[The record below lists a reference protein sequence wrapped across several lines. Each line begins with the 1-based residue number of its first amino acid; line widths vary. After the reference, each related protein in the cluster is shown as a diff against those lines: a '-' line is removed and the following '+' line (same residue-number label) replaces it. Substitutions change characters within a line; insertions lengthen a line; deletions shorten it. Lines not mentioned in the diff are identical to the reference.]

1 MSSSTRR
8 VNMRGI
14 SAKGLACVSGLI
26 DIPTHA
32 DYCLQS
38 VNRAPRRQDPF
49 AMLDLLLAIGH
60 HLLIFGIFGII
71 CAEFWAVRPGLS
83 SAMVGR
89 IASIDLWYGILA
101 VTVVAVGFCR
111 AVFAAKGWA
120 YYSHNAFF
128 WAKLGTFAAIGLLS
142 LPPTLGFMRWRK
154 LALQPSETDIKQV
167 RRYLH
172 LEVALFMLLPIFAAA
187 MARGYGEF

>member
-1 MSSSTRR
+1 
-8 VNMRGI
+8 
-14 SAKGLACVSGLI
+14 
-26 DIPTHA
+26 
-32 DYCLQS
+32 
-38 VNRAPRRQDPF
+38 
-49 AMLDLLLAIGH
+49 MLDLLLAIGH
-60 HLLIFGIFGII
+60 HLLIFAIFGII
-71 CAEFWAVRPGLS
+71 CAEFWVVRPGLS
-83 SAMVGR
+83 SAMVAR

-101 VTVVAVGFCR
+101 TAVLVIGFCR

-128 WAKLGTFAAIGLLS
+128 WAKLGTFAAVGLLS

-154 LALQPSETDIKQV
+154 LALQPSETDIKRV